1 MEKSIAG
8 PGGRRRQ
15 ESERRRLRI
24 LEAARAC
31 FGEHGY
37 GGATVEAIAARA
49 GVSNGLLYQF
59 FRNKQHLFQVVIEDL
74 VRDWVR
80 VMVPRGNPDE
90 PAATTLDGMFLRSV
104 EFCRSHPL
112 LVALLSVDGSLEL
125 GRFSDMG
132 ERVDAHRELVAGILR
147 RGVGSG
153 ELRSDLDVRGA
164 ADVICQLQA
173 DYSSRAYRRDL
184 KYPADPQLI
193 ETAVRFVRDAVRAR

>member
-1 MEKSIAG
+1 MEKSSAG
-8 PGGRRRQ
+8 PAGRRRQ

-112 LVALLSVDGSLEL
+112 LAALLSVDGSLEL

-173 DYSSRAYRRDL
+173 DYSSRAYRRDP
-184 KYPADPQLI
+184 KYPADPELI
-193 ETAVRFVRDAVRAR
+193 ATAVRFVRDAVRAR